1 VTAIDYS
8 TRLASVQKRLE
19 AEGID
24 ALLVTNMTNVR
35 YLSGFTGT
43 NGYVL
48 VAGRGVRFL
57 TDGRYRLQAGEQVRH
72 AEVQICQ
79 GHQEVIGALEELA
92 KSWKLERV
100 GFEAADVTVVSR
112 RPSWEPPPGMDRIKS
127 CFPLAELVSTTRW
140 VEDLRVIKDPHE
152 LELIGTAA
160 EIADDGFKYIVER
173 IKPGVTEKELALD
186 LEFHLR
192 AAGADDISFDPIV
205 AAAERS
211 ALPHASPTDRPTER
225 GRFVLFDFGCL
236 VGGYC
241 SDLTRTVLLGPE
253 DEGHVGIYRLVHR
266 AQAKS
271 LAAAGPGAICG
282 DVDRAAREV
291 IAGAGHG
298 DAFPHGLGHGVGM
311 EVHEEPTL
319 KPGYTDQLQPGHVV
333 TIEPGV
339 YLEGWGGV
347 RIEDLVVVTQ
357 EGVQTLT
364 NAPKDL
370 IVL

>member
-1 VTAIDYS
+1 MDYS
-8 TRLASVQKRLE
+8 NRLARIQQRLE

-48 VAGRGVRFL
+48 VGRRVVRFL
-57 TDGRYRLQAGEQVRH
+57 TDGRYRLQAGQQVQH

-79 GHQEVIGALEELA
+79 SHSEVVAALGELV
-92 KSWKLERV
+92 KSWNLEWV
-100 GFEAADVTVVSR
+100 GYEAADVTMVSR
-112 RPSWEPPPGMDRIKS
+112 RASWEPPPGMDRIKS
-127 CFPLAELVSTTRW
+127 YFPLAELVRTTRW
-140 VEDLRVIKDPHE
+140 VEDLRVIKDSHE

-160 EIADDGFKYIVER
+160 EIADNGFEYIVNR

-192 AAGADDISFDPIV
+192 SIGADDTSFDPIV

-211 ALPHASPTDRPTER
+211 ALPHAHPSDRPIER
-225 GRFVLFDFGCL
+225 GRYVLLDFGCR
-236 VGGYC
+236 VAGYC
-241 SDLTRTVLLGPE
+241 SDLTRTVIVGPE
-253 DEGHVGIYRLVHR
+253 DKGHVGIYGLVHS

-271 LAAAGPGAICG
+271 LAALRPGAISG
-282 DVDRAAREV
+282 EVDRAARDV
-291 IAGAGHG
+291 IAGAGHAE
-298 DAFPHGLGHGVGM
+298 AFSHGLGHGVGM

-319 KPGYTDQLQPGHVV
+319 KPGYTGELQPGHVV

-347 RIEDLVVVTQ
+347 RIEDLVVVTDN
-357 EGVQTLT
+357 GVERLSK
-364 NAPKDL
+364 APRDL